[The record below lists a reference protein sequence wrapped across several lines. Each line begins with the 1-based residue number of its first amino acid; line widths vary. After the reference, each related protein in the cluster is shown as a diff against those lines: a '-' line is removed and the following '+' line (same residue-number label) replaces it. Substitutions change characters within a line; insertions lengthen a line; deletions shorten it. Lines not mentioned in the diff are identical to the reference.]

1 MKHEDLTSDHCVP
14 ASDGHGMA
22 RRPAASRTLAPR
34 VQPRFAAQ
42 NDDELTKAI
51 TDLLGP
57 FEGKKPKDAPAEPA
71 PAPAPAAA
79 PAEDSD

>member
-1 MKHEDLTSDHCVP
+1 MRISLVTIACLP
-14 ASDGHGMA
+14 LMA
-22 RRPAASRTLAPR
+22 TAWLAGPSIAASRTLAPR

>member
-1 MKHEDLTSDHCVP
+1 MRIALVTIACLP
-14 ASDGHGMA
+14 LMA
-22 RRPAASRTLAPR
+22 TAWLAGPSIAASRTLAPR

-51 TDLLGP
+51 ADLVGP
-57 FEGKKPKDAPAEPA
+57 FEGRKPKDSPSEAA
-71 PAPAPAAA
+71 PAPAPAAP

>member
-1 MKHEDLTSDHCVP
+1 MPLLAQRNLLRNLEQI
-14 ASDGHGMA
+14 
-22 RRPAASRTLAPR
+22 AALAPR